1 MTARRKGYVQKRRI
15 SGRRPGVSWEEIK
28 GRDCIMKED
37 WRDLGNHICN
47 IVQDAVNSQDFRKLN
62 QTIKNT
68 INNAVDDVA
77 ESFGF
82 QGGRQ
87 SRWAG
92 YRTAPHGPA
101 GRGGRQVPAPYGNTA
116 LFAGRQAAIT
126 RAGGIA
132 LSACGGVLGV
142 GTGIAL
148 AVLGILDFSIGHLL
162 GFTIAG
168 GILIPLFGA
177 GVVMS
182 VVGSGKCS
190 LVRRF
195 RSYVAGMRGRTYC
208 DIKEL
213 SKAVGKSR
221 AYVVKDV
228 KRMIERGWFL
238 QGHLDDGETC
248 FIADDATYAQYR
260 ETMKQAEA
268 LEADKERR
276 EEKDKWTMQADEA
289 EKTGLGSREAEA
301 DGARRLTPEGEAVV
315 EAGRA
320 YVRKIRSCNDA
331 IPGEEISEKISRMEL
346 VTARIF
352 ERVERHPENIE
363 DIEKLMEYYLP
374 TTVKLLEAYAEL
386 SAQPVQGENIKNSQK
401 EIEATLDT
409 LNEAFER
416 LFDSLFQDT
425 MWDVSTDIS
434 VLKTI
439 LAQEGLSKDG
449 LTRSKAE

>member
-1 MTARRKGYVQKRRI
+1 M
-15 SGRRPGVSWEEIK
+15 
-28 GRDCIMKED
+28 
-37 WRDLGNHICN
+37 
-47 IVQDAVNSQDFRKLN
+47 
-62 QTIKNT
+62 
-68 INNAVDDVA
+68 
-77 ESFGF
+77 
-82 QGGRQ
+82 
-87 SRWAG
+87 
-92 YRTAPHGPA
+92 
-101 GRGGRQVPAPYGNTA
+101 
-116 LFAGRQAAIT
+116 
-126 RAGGIA
+126 
-132 LSACGGVLGV
+132 
-142 GTGIAL
+142 GTGLAL
-148 AVLGILDFSIGHLL
+148 AVLGVLDFSIGHLL
-162 GFTIAG
+162 GFAIAG
-168 GILIPLFGA
+168 GILIPLFGV
-177 GVVMS
+177 GLVMS
-182 VVGSGKCS
+182 VIGSGKCS
-190 LVRRF
+190 MVKRF
-195 RSYVAGMRGRTYC
+195 RSYIAGMRGRTYC

-221 AYVVKDV
+221 AYVVKDI

-248 FIADDATYAQYR
+248 LIADDATYAQYR
-260 ETMKQAEA
+260 ETMKQAKE
-268 LEADKERR
+268 LESEEERR
-276 EEKDKWTMQADEA
+276 EAQGKWTVQADVTKQAA
-289 EKTGLGSREAEA
+289 EESGTGSRGT
-301 DGARRLTPEGEAVV
+301 DGERRLTPEAEAVV

-352 ERVERHPENIE
+352 ERVEGHPENIE

-386 SAQPVQGENIKNSQK
+386 SAQPVQGENIKNSQR

-434 VLKTI
+434 VLKTL

-449 LTRSKAE
+449 LTRGRAD